1 MPGMSRPTVVAALF
15 LLLVSA
21 PSTIA
26 EPAPRQLIVDLTSSD
41 ARRPDSLRV
50 DKGTRIVVRIRK
62 NVFHACTVTSKVES
76 LPASPDPIAQIL
88 GVLGTIPGTLT
99 GDRRPGPPVRAPTP
113 RPSDVL
119 TRQMAELLADLVDLN
134 ADLDDQIA
142 QIRRRITTFPEW
154 IACDGSAV
162 CSDPHI
168 ARSKLDELAS
178 AIQRTP
184 SQPIASM
191 TVASARAAELLKA
204 ITARVGSD
212 TDAEDVGL
220 SEAFAQMRSIQEL
233 IDAAAERRQV
243 AIKAREALQVVRER
257 IVAFTPQAIADE
269 PLPTQEN
276 AKASVTIACT
286 NVVTQQPVV
295 YTRRENRPVDEDR
308 IPPVTATIVYQNTP
322 RATVSAGVLYS
333 TIGGREIGVAPH
345 STGTDTAG
353 VTTYQRRIVET
364 DRSTWQLLPFSF
376 LNVTVPG
383 LAHRRFH
390 VAGSLGIGLNP
401 NNGST
406 VVEYF
411 AGGTLGIGR
420 SVGIQVGAH
429 LGTRLE
435 PAEQFAVGDVVPDR
449 LAVVPTTHVRTTAL
463 GIALSYGLPFPR

>member
-1 MPGMSRPTVVAALF
+1 MSRPAVLAAVF
-15 LLLVSA
+15 LLFATPWTV
-21 PSTIA
+21 A
-26 EPAPRQLIVDLTSSD
+26 EPAPRQLAVDLTSSD

-50 DKGTRIVVRIRK
+50 DKGTRILLRIRK

-88 GVLGTIPGTLT
+88 GILGTIPVALT
-99 GDRRPGPPVRAPTP
+99 AGRRPAPPVRAPSP
-113 RPSDVL
+113 RPPDVL
-119 TRQMAELLADLVDLN
+119 ARQMAELLADLVDLN
-134 ADLDDQIA
+134 TDLDDQIA
-142 QIRRRITTFPEW
+142 QIRRRTMTLPEW
-154 IACDGSAV
+154 VACDGSAG
-162 CSDPHI
+162 CADPYA
-168 ARSKLDELAS
+168 ARSKLDALAS

-184 SQPIASM
+184 SQPIAS
-191 TVASARAAELLKA
+191 TIVASARAAELLKA
-204 ITARVGSD
+204 ITARIGQE
-212 TDAEDVGL
+212 TNEDEDGL

-233 IDAAAERRQV
+233 IDAAAERRQA
-243 AIKAREALQVVRER
+243 AIKAREALQVVRDR
-257 IVAFTPQAIADE
+257 IVAFTPEAIEDE

-276 AKASVTIACT
+276 AKATVTIACT

-295 YTRRENRPVDEDR
+295 YTKRENRPVEEDR
-308 IPPVTATIVYQNTP
+308 IPPVTATIIYQNAP
-322 RATVSAGVLYS
+322 RAAVSAGVLYS
-333 TIGGREIGVAPH
+333 TIGGRDIGVSPH
-345 STGTDTAG
+345 STGTDPAG

-429 LGTRLE
+429 MGTRLE

-449 LAVVPTTHVRTTAL
+449 LAAIPTTHVRTTAL
-463 GIALSYGLPFPR
+463 GVALSYGLPFPR